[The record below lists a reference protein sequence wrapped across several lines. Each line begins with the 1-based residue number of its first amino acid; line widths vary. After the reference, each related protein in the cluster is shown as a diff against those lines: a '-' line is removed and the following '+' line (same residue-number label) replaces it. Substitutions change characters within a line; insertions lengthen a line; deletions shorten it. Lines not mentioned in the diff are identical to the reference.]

1 MARIEGRLKVGVP
14 AELAFDLWSR
24 PEEFANFMGCVI
36 GVQQQGNDVYRITT
50 ETPNGQDVLTRNGQ
64 QAALRSVRWRSVEG
78 GRFLGEVT
86 LRTSYDGT
94 EIMLAV
100 DYEPRRASAETETR
114 RMVIPTWDVGGDLLR
129 FKMYAEGVLED
140 QEVEA
145 LA

>member
-1 MARIEGRLKVGVP
+1 MARIEGRLKVGIP
-14 AELAFDLWSR
+14 ADLAFDLWSR
-24 PEEFANFMGCVI
+24 PEEFANCMGCVI
-36 GVQQQGNDVYRITT
+36 DGKNQGHDVYKITT
-50 ETPNGQDVLTRNGQ
+50 ETPGGNEGWPVKLQRE
-64 QAALRSVRWRSVEG
+64 APRSVRWRSVDG
-78 GRFLGEVT
+78 GRFFGEVT

-100 DYEPRRASAETETR
+100 DYEPQTKSVQTETR

-129 FKMYAEGVLED
+129 FRMYAEGVLED

>member
-24 PEEFANFMGCVI
+24 PEEFANFMGNVI
-36 GVQQQGNDVYRITT
+36 GVESTGKDVFKITT
-50 ETPNGQDVLTRNGQ
+50 ESPEGDESWTVKVQRESP
-64 QAALRSVRWRSVEG
+64 RSVRWRSVEG

-100 DYEPRRASAETETR
+100 DYEPRTASPETEVR

-129 FKMYAEGVLED
+129 FRMYAEGVLED